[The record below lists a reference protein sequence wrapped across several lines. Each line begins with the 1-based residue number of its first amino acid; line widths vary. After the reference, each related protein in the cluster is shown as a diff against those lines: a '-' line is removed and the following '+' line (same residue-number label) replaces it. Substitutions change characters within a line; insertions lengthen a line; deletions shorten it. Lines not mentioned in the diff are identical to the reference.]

1 MAALL
6 QNPIG
11 AVHANPGAL
20 TSACTPR
27 PQHIGS
33 CFFPALPIRSRRSL
47 APSCSKPPQAL
58 LNNTAFLHAGLP
70 LLTSS
75 KGVCLGLPS
84 LCQPKLTAPTRNARY
99 RLVAAYEA
107 ENPTPASEQKRPT
120 VVNLPKAIWMQLTQP
135 LRNFG
140 YGRRSM
146 WEGGVGLF
154 IMVGAGLLMLVF
166 AWIKGQQVRSRSH
179 KYTAVVEFQQACGIT
194 VGTPVR
200 IRGVDV
206 GQAVKV
212 KPSLAAI
219 DVVVELQDQAVVIP
233 RNALV
238 EVNQS
243 GLISETLIDITPR
256 HPIPAPK
263 YGPLDAGCEEEGLI
277 VCDRHKIK
285 GEQGVSLDELVG
297 ICTKIAKQMD
307 AQGIDK
313 VFETATAVR
322 QALADSRPL
331 LQQVNVTPRS
341 CFFCYPASVLSRS
354 RNWAGMIV
362 EICVEAGYLFSSFS
376 LPRLLHSNSKVLGCT
391 QFTREVKGSAITA
404 SRDWTV
410 LLQYSR
416 ALILKFA
423 Y

>member
-1 MAALL
+1 L
-6 QNPIG
+6 
-11 AVHANPGAL
+11 
-20 TSACTPR
+20 
-27 PQHIGS
+27 
-33 CFFPALPIRSRRSL
+33 
-47 APSCSKPPQAL
+47 K
-58 LNNTAFLHAGLP
+58 
-70 LLTSS
+70 
-75 KGVCLGLPS
+75 
-84 LCQPKLTAPTRNARY
+84 Y
-99 RLVAAYEA
+99 RLVAAYEGGS
-107 ENPTPASEQKRPT
+107 SEKPPVLEPDGVRRPT

-154 IMVGAGLLMLVF
+154 IMVAGGLLMLVF

-219 DVVVELQDQAVVIP
+219 DVVVELQDEAVVIP

-256 HPIPAPK
+256 HPIPAPR
-263 YGPLDAGCEEEGLI
+263 YGPLDAGCEEEGVI
-277 VCDRHKIK
+277 VCDRHRIK

-313 VFETATAVR
+313 VFETAETVK
-322 QALADSRPL
+322 QTLLDTKPL
-331 LQQVNVTPRS
+331 LKQIDKMAEDVGPLLKEVREGKSVTALQNLMVVATSLSQDIRRVNNAVLTDGNLAHLRDSVKDLTGTLKNIETISQDLSGFLGDPVTKYNLKQVIETLGR
-341 CFFCYPASVLSRS
+341 L
-354 RNWAGMIV
+354 V
-362 EICVEAGYLFSSFS
+362 E
-376 LPRLLHSNSKVLGCT
+376 
-391 QFTREVKGSAITA
+391 
-404 SRDWTV
+404 D
-410 LLQYSR
+410 
-416 ALILKFA
+416 
-423 Y
+423 